1 MLPAYLLEPCELV
14 RFWLRAEPRRVNVTL
29 EQRDNHKRILGV
41 KKEAFWLFVV
51 QTEIRDTSAD
61 TIQG

>member
-41 KKEAFWLFVV
+41 KKEAF
-51 QTEIRDTSAD
+51 
-61 TIQG
+61 